1 MDDGLADVLSYY
13 QRELLYLRNQ
23 GNAFAQLYP
32 KIAARLE
39 LDGEGSADPHVQR
52 LIESFAFLTARLQ
65 RSLDN
70 EFPELPAAMLDVLY
84 PQLVNPVPSMAIARF
99 DVDAA
104 QARAVAGFTLPAH
117 TQVFGSAIEA
127 RGERLTC
134 RFRTAY
140 PVDLWPI
147 RVARAAFLSPAE
159 FRFLDD
165 LPGVASV
172 LCLRLECLGRQG
184 FADVTPQ
191 RLRFHIAGGPTVSG
205 RLYELVFNN
214 TVRVATLPEG
224 ADAPNAMLPADAVRP
239 VGFGKD
245 EGVLPY
251 PPSAHLGYRLIQEY
265 FSFPEKFLFF
275 DLEPLPSLGSGRAA
289 DLLFLLNAV
298 PARHLDIGAES
309 FALGCTPIVNLF
321 TKTAEPITLDQT
333 RVEYPLVPDNR
344 FERSTEIHSIL
355 RVAATSPYV
364 DDSSDFQPYYSY
376 NHHSIRTSQRAFW
389 ITRRQPAM
397 RADLPGSEILI
408 SFVDLNL
415 QPARPP
421 AQTIFV
427 QTLAT
432 NRGLAEQM
440 PARTPLE
447 IEVDAP
453 VSRIL
458 CLAQPTR
465 QLSPPMRGQTLWRLV
480 SHLSLNHLSLGGG
493 EESLAALRE
502 ILRLYSQAG
511 DDSIEKQIVGIHALS
526 SRPVVRRI
534 GSEAWRGFC
543 RGVEVTLEFD
553 ETLYAGANAFLLSA
567 VLSRFL
573 ALHAATD
580 SFTEL
585 VARSRQ
591 REEIWRRWPAQ
602 AGEKI
607 VL

>member
-1 MDDGLADVLSYY
+1 MDDGLADILSYY

-23 GNAFAQLYP
+23 GRSFAQLYP
-32 KIAARLE
+32 KVAARLE
-39 LDGEGSADPHVQR
+39 VDGEGSADPHVQR

-70 EFPELPAAMLDVLY
+70 EFPELPAAMLEVLY
-84 PQLVNPVPSMAIARF
+84 PQLVSPIPSMAIARF

-104 QARAVAGFTLPAH
+104 QSRAAAGFTIPAL
-117 TQVFGSAIEA
+117 TQVFGSAVESG
-127 RGERLTC
+127 GERLTC

-147 RVARAAFLSPAE
+147 GVAHAAFMAPDE
-159 FRFLDD
+159 FRFLEDV
-165 LPGVASV
+165 PGIASV
-172 LCLRLECLGRQG
+172 LCLRLESLGRQS
-184 FADVTPQ
+184 FADVTPR
-191 RLRFHIAGGPTVSG
+191 RLRFHIAASQTISG
-205 RLYELVFNN
+205 RLYELLFNN
-214 TVRVATLPEG
+214 TVGIMALPDGET
-224 ADAPNAMLPADAVRP
+224 APTAMLPADALRP

-251 PPSAHLGYRLIQEY
+251 PPQAHLGYRLIQEY
-265 FSFPEKFLFF
+265 FSFPQKFLFF
-275 DLEPLPSLGSGRAA
+275 DLERLPRLGSGNSV

-298 PARHLDIGAES
+298 PNRHIDIEARS

-333 RVEYPLVPDNR
+333 RLEYPLVPDNR

-355 RVAATSPYV
+355 RVAATSPYA
-364 DDSSDFQPYYSY
+364 DDSSDFQPFYSY
-376 NHHSIRTSQRAFW
+376 SHKSVRSSQRAFW
-389 ITRRQPAM
+389 ITRRQPSV
-397 RADLPGSEILI
+397 RADLPGSEIVI
-408 SFVDLNL
+408 SFVDLDL
-415 QPARPP
+415 QPTRPP

-440 PARTPLE
+440 PAGTPLE

-453 VSRIL
+453 ISRIL

-480 SHLSLNHLSLGGG
+480 SHLSLNHLSLRGG
-493 EESLAALRE
+493 EVSLAALRE
-502 ILRLYSQAG
+502 ILRLYSHAG

-543 RGVEVTLEFD
+543 RGTEVTLEFD